1 MEEKSISQMRAELR
15 EFYFNKIKP
24 ELQNLN
30 IARKYS
36 TVQKFSVIS
45 ILSGFLLLS
54 LFGGFTIN
62 GKTPI
67 IIKLGLF
74 LTILGFV
81 SFFAVAKL
89 ATDKSGKINI
99 MSEDDFK
106 VKYMPEFLQIFS
118 DKLFWG
124 PQALRILTGR
134 NFGIMPD
141 SRNFKLLNIM
151 PPHLFLSYDDIIC
164 GNYKGVNFN
173 ILECDTSLSSV
184 KNIMAYIA
192 AGIFAISF
200 GFSVYAI
207 IFVILSFI
215 WPPFMFIGI
224 LGLPIFLFWKCT
236 RRAPF
241 RGVVVEFEMNKNFEG
256 HTFILERAKTSRTI
270 KFNRSKFEEV
280 KLEDTEFGKMY
291 KIYSDNQV
299 EARYVLTTAFIER
312 IKNIKTAFKAK
323 YMRVAFKDGKITL
336 ALHAGRD
343 LFAMSHYN
351 KETDSHTFMGLFDEL
366 LSVFELVEELKLN
379 QRPGL

>member
-1 MEEKSISQMRAELR
+1 
-15 EFYFNKIKP
+15 
-24 ELQNLN
+24 
-30 IARKYS
+30 
-36 TVQKFSVIS
+36 
-45 ILSGFLLLS
+45 
-54 LFGGFTIN
+54 
-62 GKTPI
+62 
-67 IIKLGLF
+67 
-74 LTILGFV
+74 
-81 SFFAVAKL
+81 
-89 ATDKSGKINI
+89 
-99 MSEDDFK
+99 
-106 VKYMPEFLQIFS
+106 
-118 DKLFWG
+118 
-124 PQALRILTGR
+124 
-134 NFGIMPD
+134 
-141 SRNFKLLNIM
+141 
-151 PPHLFLSYDDIIC
+151 
-164 GNYKGVNFN
+164 
-173 ILECDTSLSSV
+173 
-184 KNIMAYIA
+184 MAYIA

-351 KETDSHTFMGLFDEL
+351 KETDSHTFMELFDEL